1 MGKKWVKNELTG
13 VFQKTVLMHASAQV
27 GSRAKEP
34 ERQWQMPAYRAV
46 CARQLLPMREEVAEV
61 VGALL
66 LELGPQMAELEAAF
80 DEEVAAAEGPMW
92 QLVAD
97 AKRRLVRDACSE
109 RCTEVSRHAI
119 AAIWVASPSR
129 CQRYRCWQEQRQ
141 VASVAHRRMKA
152 GVKGLPKTP
161 SGMDDGE
168 L

>member
-1 MGKKWVKNELTG
+1 VVRDPPQVQPKRGDVEGDQMARFDE
-13 VFQKTVLMHASAQV
+13 AV

-97 AKRRLVRDACSE
+97 AKRRLVRDACDE
-109 RCTEVSRHAI
+109 RCTEVRRQAI
-119 AAIWVASPSR
+119 AAIWVASPQDTSGI
-129 CQRYRCWQEQRQ
+129 
-141 VASVAHRRMKA
+141 VAAGRSSGRLRR
-152 GVKGLPKTP
+152 
-161 SGMDDGE
+161 
-168 L
+168 

>member
-13 VFQKTVLMHASAQV
+13 VQKTVLMHASAQV

-80 DEEVAAAEGPMW
+80 DGEVAAAEGPMW

-97 AKRRLVRDACSE
+97 
-109 RCTEVSRHAI
+109 VSRHHI
-119 AAIWVASPSR
+119 ARSWVAFFSR
-129 CQRYRCWQEQRQ
+129 CQRCRC
-141 VASVAHRRMKA
+141 
-152 GVKGLPKTP
+152 
-161 SGMDDGE
+161 
-168 L
+168 